1 MALVQY
7 YDVHLD
13 KLKIGKLG
21 IYIFVWVQAQQ
32 VIL

>member
-13 KLKIGKLG
+13 KLKICKLG
-21 IYIFVWVQAQQ
+21 TYIFVWVQAHI
-32 VIL
+32 VSF